1 MPEPTSQF
9 KGLFVASL
17 TPFDDNGRLD
27 FGVVR
32 AHTDY
37 LIEAGID
44 GLSPCG
50 TTGEFLYLSLG
61 EKVRMVEETVRAAK
75 GRVPI
80 MAGIWALTVNE
91 TSLLARAAEAAG
103 ASAVFLQPPIY
114 YPASDE
120 SIISWYSAVHN
131 ATALPIFAYNIPAY
145 AANSIGA
152 DCIERLVGERII
164 SGIKDSSGTSDRI
177 KSLVDGFGS
186 RITVMAA
193 SDSFASQARELGAH
207 GFISA
212 LANVWPRAF
221 VEIWAGNTFLQP
233 AVDKIRS
240 VVKKGGGI
248 PALKHFAV
256 LGGFGFGES
265 RLPGV
270 SLTPD
275 TQDAFFAAFED
286 AKVTGLT

>member
-1 MPEPTSQF
+1 MPAF
-9 KGLFVASL
+9 AGLYVATL
-17 TPFDDNGRLD
+17 TPFDANNHID

-32 AHTDY
+32 AHVDF
-37 LIEAGID
+37 LIEAGIN

-50 TTGEFLYLSLG
+50 TTGEFHYLSLW
-61 EKVRMVEETVRAAK
+61 EKVRMVEQTVRATK
-75 GRVPI
+75 GRVPV
-80 MAGIWALTVNE
+80 MAGIWALTVKE
-91 TSLLARAAEAAG
+91 TSLLARAAESEGAA
-103 ASAVFLQPPIY
+103 AVFLQPPIY

-120 SIISWYSAVHN
+120 TIIAWYSTVRN
-131 ATALPIFAYNIPAY
+131 ATSLPVFAYNIPAY
-145 AANSIGA
+145 AANSLSL
-152 DCIERLVGERII
+152 DCVERLVGEGII
-164 SGIKDSSGTSDRI
+164 TGIKDSSGTADRI

-212 LANVWPRAF
+212 LANVWPGSF
-221 VEIWAGNTFLQP
+221 VEIWKGNTSLQP
-233 AVDKIRS
+233 AVDAVRS
-240 VVKKGGGI
+240 AVKKGGGI
-248 PALKHFAV
+248 PALKHFTV
-256 LGGFGFGES
+256 LRGFGFGES

-275 TQDAFFAAFED
+275 TQDALFAAFED